1 MKNNDLEW
9 RKPVGVEHADTQQN
23 QQVADYISAQNALN
37 ASNARER
44 YTNGTRLVGGLAI
57 RLGVTASVFAV
68 ISPTFQP
75 AELLAWSFLVAGLSM
90 FIEIVFYMV
99 LG

>member
-1 MKNNDLEW
+1 MKNKDLEW
-9 RKPVGVEHADTQQN
+9 RKPVGVEQTDTQEN
-23 QQVADYISAQNALN
+23 QQLVDYISAQSALN

-57 RLGVTASVFAV
+57 RWGVTASVFACIV
-68 ISPTFQP
+68 PVFQP
-75 AELLAWSFLVAGLSM
+75 AELLAWSFLAAGLSM
-90 FIEIVFYMV
+90 FLQIIFYMV